1 MTSCSS
7 AVRARWVASV
17 AVSMP
22 WLQSLG
28 LADRPDVLFSS
39 PDGTL
44 TEIAPLLDRIVG
56 IDLDTGADVRA
67 LKAGIGSEVANAAAR
82 SRVIVGSQSGVVHRE
97 LSLFSVVEVATS
109 VASNRNPSAG
119 GPAAQ
124 VGLHGFA
131 ATGVATDTTFSMQM
145 IDDWG
150 IEDVMASA
158 LDLALRHGSTLAVLF
173 DLAVLD
179 PAFDSGGT
187 VPGGLDVR
195 RLLRAARAC
204 GRRPEVAAA
213 GFVKA
218 GSELNLAYAVLSFCA
233 GLALRP

>member
-1 MTSCSS
+1 
-7 AVRARWVASV
+7 
-17 AVSMP
+17 MP
-22 WLQSLG
+22 WLQSLESAG
-28 LADRPDVLFSS
+28 RPDVLFSS

-44 TEIAPLLDRIVG
+44 VEIAPLLDRIVG
-56 IDLDTGADVRA
+56 VDLDTGADVRGLRA
-67 LKAGIGSEVANAAAR
+67 AIGSEVSESAAGV
-82 SRVIVGSQSGVVHRE
+82 RVVVGSESGAIHGE
-97 LSLFSVVEVATS
+97 LSRFSVVEVAPT
-109 VASNRNPSAG
+109 VAVDRNPPARR
-119 GPAAQ
+119 PAAQ

-131 ATGVATDTTFSMQM
+131 EAGGAPDTSFSMQM
-145 IDDWG
+145 VDDWG

-158 LDLALRHGSTLAVLF
+158 LDLASRQGSTLAVLF

-179 PAFDSGGT
+179 PAFDPGGT

-218 GSELNLAYAVLSFCA
+218 GSELNMAYAVISFCA

>member
-1 MTSCSS
+1 MR
-7 AVRARWVASV
+7 V
-17 AVSMP
+17 P
-22 WLQSLG
+22 WLQSPEPAG
-28 LADRPDVLFSS
+28 RPDVLFSS

-56 IDLDTGADVRA
+56 VDLDTGTDLRA
-67 LKAGIGSEVANAAAR
+67 LKVAIGSEGSEPAAR
-82 SRVIVGSQSGVVHRE
+82 VRVILGSGSGAIHGE
-97 LSLFSVVEVATS
+97 LSRFSVVEVAPT
-109 VASNRNPSAG
+109 VAADYNPPSRR
-119 GPAAQ
+119 PAVQ

-131 ATGVATDTTFSMQM
+131 EAGVPTDTSFSMQM

-158 LDLALRHGSTLAVLF
+158 LDLASRQGPTLAAVF

-179 PAFDSGGT
+179 PAFDPGGT
-187 VPGGLDVR
+187 VPGGLDMR
-195 RLLRAARAC
+195 RLLRAARVC

-213 GFVKA
+213 GFVTA
-218 GSELNLAYAVLSFCA
+218 GSALNLAYTVLSFCA